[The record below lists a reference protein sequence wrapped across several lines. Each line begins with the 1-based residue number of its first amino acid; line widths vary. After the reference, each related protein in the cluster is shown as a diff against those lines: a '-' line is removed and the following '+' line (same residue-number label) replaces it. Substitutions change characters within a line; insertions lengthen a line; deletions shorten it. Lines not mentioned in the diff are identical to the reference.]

1 MRLGHIFCEYSGG
14 SPMRLRTRFV
24 FLGLGILSCSFFT
37 SGSARSS
44 EVLVGGTVSAAE
56 SPGDPVSVI
65 LPGDVELK
73 FCTIPAGSFVMGSPE
88 NEQDREVG
96 EGPQRRV
103 TISKPFLLGMFEIT
117 HDQWKAVTGKIRN
130 YAGFDGSNFN
140 APMQTTSWN
149 ECKDFV
155 DKINELGIGKFRFP
169 TEAEWEYACRGGTTT
184 RFYWGEDPDLTGIDE
199 YAWYDE
205 NSDGEAHEA
214 GEKKPNPWG
223 LFDMAGNVYE
233 WCQDWHGPYGSA
245 VQIDPQGPATGSA
258 KVFRGGEW
266 FNPAQNCRSA
276 FRGKFAPDDWL
287 YFGGLRLVMEN
298 SE

>member
-1 MRLGHIFCEYSGG
+1 
-14 SPMRLRTRFV
+14 MRLRTRFV

-44 EVLVGGTVSAAE
+44 EVLVGGTVSTAE
-56 SPGDPVSVI
+56 SPGDPVGVT

-73 FCTIPAGSFVMGSPE
+73 FCRIPAGNFVMGSPE
-88 NEQDREVG
+88 KEQDHEVG

-130 YAGFDGSNFN
+130 YAGFDGSNFD

-149 ECKDFV
+149 ECKDFI
-155 DKINELGIGKFRFP
+155 DKLNELGIGKFRLP
-169 TEAEWEYACRGGTTT
+169 TEAEWEYACRAGTTT

-223 LFDMAGNVYE
+223 LYDMAGNVYE
-233 WCQDWHGPYGSA
+233 WCQDWHDPYGSEA
-245 VQIDPQGPATGSA
+245 QNDPQGPATGSA
-258 KVFRGGEW
+258 KVFRGGEC